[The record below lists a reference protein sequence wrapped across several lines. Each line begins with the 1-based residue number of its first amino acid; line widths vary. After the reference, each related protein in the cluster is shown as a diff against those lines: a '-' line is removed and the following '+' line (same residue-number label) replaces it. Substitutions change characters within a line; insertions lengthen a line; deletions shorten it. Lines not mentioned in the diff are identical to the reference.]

1 MIKTNKVQVT
11 KEGFEVLKK
20 ELAQLMEEKR
30 PALIKRV
37 ARARDFGDLSENS
50 EYTSARDELAFTEN
64 RITEL
69 KATLN
74 QAVVIQSNKKSSNG
88 QVALGHQVV
97 VKVNGKVKTYTL
109 VGELEADPMKA
120 KISISSPIGK
130 ALLGK
135 RKGDQVEVEAPGGK
149 TSYTIQKV
157 N

>member
-1 MIKTNKVQVT
+1 MKINKVQIT
-11 KEGFEVLKK
+11 KEGLETLKK

-50 EYTSARDELAFTEN
+50 EYASARDELAFTED

-69 KATLN
+69 KNTLN
-74 QAVVIQSNKKSSNG
+74 QAVVIQNNKKSNNG
-88 QVALGHQVV
+88 QVALGDQIV
-97 VKVNGKVKTYTL
+97 VKVNGTAKTYTL

-120 KISISSPIGK
+120 KISVSSPMGK

-135 RKGDQVEVEAPGGK
+135 KKGDQVEVEAPGGK
-149 TSYTIQKV
+149 TKYIIQKV